1 MYILPTLDKLK
12 AQSVPNDTASALAIA
27 QDWLD
32 KFLKTKNVENL
43 FLEDS
48 FWRDILALTS
58 DTRTFIG
65 SSKIKAL
72 LDARGDFIQ
81 SSSSSSP
88 QILQDPHN
96 RPVITNIFPD
106 LIFLQFTF
114 GFETPVGTAIGI
126 ARLVPGES
134 DHGQWRAYTVFTALE
149 SLKNVVE
156 KIGAHRETVP
166 VVEPWD
172 DVRQKQIDFADGDP
186 DVLVIGAGHTGLEMA
201 AHLKHLGVDALVV
214 DKNPRIGDN
223 LIQLHTSPS
232 QPGNHPG
239 YDALPYLNF
248 PTSWPVYP
256 NARKATNL
264 PPFPFDKLANF
275 LEAYAETLELSVWTS
290 SFLTSSSWNDST
302 KSWEVIISRGGGE
315 LKGRKMN
322 VKHIVFGTG
331 FGGGVPNMPGVA
343 NKDKFKG
350 QVFHSSNFKSAREF
364 RGKKAIVVGACNSGH
379 DIAQDFQRNGVDVTM
394 YQRSSTYVISAKCIA
409 AILGGLY
416 NEESNTEYSD
426 RVNASLPFPV
436 IELLQKRATPALAD
450 TVDKELLNN
459 LNKVGFKTNL
469 GPGNAGI
476 FPLLFTKAGGYYI
489 DTGGSQD
496 IIDGKIKLKNGSAIK
511 EFKETGLAF
520 EDGETLEADVIVF
533 ATGYG
538 DSKDSIAP
546 VLGKQVVER
555 MTPIWGLDEEGEV
568 NGIWKDTGVEEIK
581 AKLDGTLPPKLE
593 RF

>member
-1 MYILPTLDKLK
+1 M
-12 AQSVPNDTASALAIA
+12 
-27 QDWLD
+27 
-32 KFLKTKNVENL
+32 
-43 FLEDS
+43 
-48 FWRDILALTS
+48 
-58 DTRTFIG
+58 
-65 SSKIKAL
+65 
-72 LDARGDFIQ
+72 
-81 SSSSSSP
+81 
-88 QILQDPHN
+88 
-96 RPVITNIFPD
+96 
-106 LIFLQFTF
+106 
-114 GFETPVGTAIGI
+114 
-126 ARLVPGES
+126 ES
-134 DHGQWRAYTVFTALE
+134 
-149 SLKNVVE
+149 
-156 KIGAHRETVP
+156 IGANRETVP

-315 LKGRKMN
+315 LKERKMN

-364 RGKKAIVVGACNSGH
+364 RGKKAIVVGACNSG
-379 DIAQDFQRNGVDVTM
+379 
-394 YQRSSTYVISAKCIA
+394 
-409 AILGGLY
+409 LY

-436 IELLQKRATPALAD
+436 IELLQKRVTPALAD